1 MPPTSLLCSHQ
12 PAISTLNNVPNPDPN
27 FSDPSTSI
35 FALSSLRKLLLPGTL
50 RIGPFSHVGTF
61 FVDCGADD
69 IFMDSKLAEELKVP
83 LTKLSNPIT
92 LRLAD
97 GDSSSTLTH
106 RTVPLQLHI
115 GNHVETVSFYVTSL
129 CHGLL
134 LGYSWLERHNPR
146 INWVSRMVDFDSPY
160 CLENCSAG
168 STRTQGLGK
177 PPAVDNIL
185 SSNPEPMEPCVQ
197 DVSDLKKSLPSGPV
211 STWTLDSIHSD
222 VYPFL
227 DASPDSNSS
236 VPDDIFKE
244 FTSVFLRSSPR
255 SSPSIVSSTARLTL
269 SQTLLPITNT
279 IKDRNPIPLISEMLR
294 TLSIGKV
301 FTTLDLRGAY
311 NLLRIKEGDEPKTA
325 FITKYGQFEFLEHVK
340 SVLTILRANGLY
352 CKLEKCHFYQ
362 QEISYLGYVISPN
375 GICMDS
381 AKVKAL
387 QDWPTPRKL
396 RDIQVLLGFANFY
409 RTLIPNY
416 SNMTCHL
423 TKLLKKDAPFS
434 WGADQE
440 KSINDLKKAFS
451 NSSFLAHPCDSK
463 PFILETDASDFAI
476 SGVLSQFDD
485 SDQIRPVAFYARQM
499 NSAERNYEIYDKELL
514 AIVDSFK
521 HWRHFLQGGLHPVT
535 VLCDHKSLEYFM
547 STKKLTRR
555 QARWSLELSEYDF
568 SITHRPGKLN
578 GRADALSRQSDHHL
592 ESDCSNFKRI
602 LDPKQILDLQSL
614 ISEMDLHV
622 IVHSEVLQKVFV
634 LESDWPLIIADFLA
648 GEDNV
653 WMDDIPEVTLEKC
666 KKELKNFRFRDDTF
680 LRILEDGKS
689 TATYVHYE
697 QRSKVARHYHESL
710 AHLKYGSII
719 GLITRRFWW
728 PSMKQDIKDF

>member
-1 MPPTSLLCSHQ
+1 
-12 PAISTLNNVPNPDPN
+12 
-27 FSDPSTSI
+27 
-35 FALSSLRKLLLPGTL
+35 
-50 RIGPFSHVGTF
+50 
-61 FVDCGADD
+61 
-69 IFMDSKLAEELKVP
+69 
-83 LTKLSNPIT
+83 
-92 LRLAD
+92 
-97 GDSSSTLTH
+97 
-106 RTVPLQLHI
+106 
-115 GNHVETVSFYVTSL
+115 
-129 CHGLL
+129 
-134 LGYSWLERHNPR
+134 
-146 INWVSRMVDFDSPY
+146 
-160 CLENCSAG
+160 
-168 STRTQGLGK
+168 
-177 PPAVDNIL
+177 
-185 SSNPEPMEPCVQ
+185 MEPCVQ
-197 DVSDLKKSLPSGPV
+197 DISDLGKSLPSGPV
-211 STWTLDSIHSD
+211 STWNLDSIHSD

-244 FTSVFLRSSPR
+244 FTSVFSKKQSEKLPIHREFDCTIDLVPNAAPHHGKIYQLTREEDKVMQDWIAENLAKGFIRNSSSPH
-255 SSPSIVSSTARLTL
+255 
-269 SQTLLPITNT
+269 
-279 IKDRNPIPLISEMLR
+279 EMLR

-325 FITKYGQFEFLEHVK
+325 FITKYGQFEFLVMPFGLANAPAQFQRMMNTLFRDSIGKFVLVYLDDIVIYSEDLERHK
-340 SVLTILRANGLY
+340 ETSKLCWLSLEQTAFTANSRSVTST
-352 CKLEKCHFYQ
+352 Q
-362 QEISYLGYVISPN
+362 QEISYLG
-375 GICMDS
+375 
-381 AKVKAL
+381 KVN
-387 QDWPTPRKL
+387 Q
-396 RDIQVLLGFANFY
+396 
-409 RTLIPNY
+409 RT
-416 SNMTCHL
+416 
-423 TKLLKKDAPFS
+423 
-434 WGADQE
+434 E
-440 KSINDLKKAFS
+440 KAFS

-592 ESDCSNFKRI
+592 ENDCSNFKRI
-602 LDPKQILDLQSL
+602 LDPKQIIDLQSL
-614 ISEMDLHV
+614 SPDMDLHV
-622 IVHSEVLQKVFV
+622 IVAQR
-634 LESDWPLIIADFLA
+634 A

-680 LRILEDGKS
+680 LSNLRRWQVLRPLMFIMSSD
-689 TATYVHYE
+689 
-697 QRSKVARHYHESL
+697 QRL
-710 AHLKYGSII
+710 FG
-719 GLITRRFWW
+719 ITTNLWLT
-728 PSMKQDIKDF
+728 